1 MARKAETRL
10 QKALASSRRRA
21 TSLRKQLKENPVTDT
36 VGIAAGGALAGV
48 VPQYLPTEMRT
59 IAGLPTTSLIGVGLV
74 VYSTTGKTQTKLASQ
89 LGQGMI
95 AVAAAQYASTFMQGE

>member
-36 VGIAAGGALAGV
+36 VSIAA
-48 VPQYLPTEMRT
+48 
-59 IAGLPTTSLIGVGLV
+59 
-74 VYSTTGKTQTKLASQ
+74 
-89 LGQGMI
+89 
-95 AVAAAQYASTFMQGE
+95 